1 MLYDATTPDEYLAM
15 LEEDWR
21 KEKLLK
27 IRQMI
32 LETAPDTVEGIK
44 YKMLSY
50 GDDQGVFLQLNAQKG
65 YVSLYVGDAGKV
77 DPEGELL
84 KGLNVGKGCVRLS
97 KSVKPEET
105 RIGEFIGK
113 AIEMWKMGQDI
124 DC

>member
-1 MLYDATTPDEYLAM
+1 MLYDVATPNEYLKA

-21 KEKLLK
+21 KEKLLV

-32 LETAPDTVEGIK
+32 MVAAPDVVEGIK

-50 GDDQGVFLQLNAQKG
+50 ADDKGIFMQLNAQKG
-65 YVSLYVGDAGKV
+65 YVSLYVGDATKV
-77 DPEGELL
+77 DPSGELL

-97 KSVKPEET
+97 KSVQPANT
-105 RIGEFIGK
+105 RIEEFITQ
-113 AIEMWKMGQDI
+113 AIEKWKAGQDI